1 MIQDLQAANAAE
13 QVTVTYTI
21 STNQSSITGT
31 RGLSLM
37 VQRLRLHT
45 PKAAE
50 LRSHRLHRAAGKK
63 KTTNKRTGHSKRFIK
78 RRLYFIISK
87 TPSISRLKKEIKKTL
102 PANVSFLIA

>member
-1 MIQDLQAANAAE
+1 MIQDLQAAKAAE

-45 PKAAE
+45 PNAAE

-63 KTTNKRTGHSKRFIK
+63 KTN
-78 RRLYFIISK
+78 
-87 TPSISRLKKEIKKTL
+87 PKELGT
-102 PANVSFLIA
+102 ARGS

>member
-45 PKAAE
+45 PNEAE
-50 LRSHRLHRAAGKK
+50 LRSHRLHRAARKK
-63 KTTNKRTGHSKRFIK
+63 KKPG
-78 RRLYFIISK
+78 
-87 TPSISRLKKEIKKTL
+87 PSAHCYQERV
-102 PANVSFLIA
+102 VSHVW